1 MDGVF
6 MRKLIKIVW
15 TLVLVLFLF
24 CIGGL
29 IADRQQLY
37 NGVIRLHVVGNS
49 DSVSDQQMKL
59 KVKDAIIS
67 YLNNR
72 NIRLVENKEN
82 AYTFLSGKL
91 DEIENVANDTL
102 QRMGASEKANVTL
115 GKCEFGTR
123 QYDTFSLPAG
133 VYDSLQITIGEGTG
147 KNWWCVV
154 FPALCAPA
162 TTDEFKSVAVSSGF
176 ENGLSNTLGGESG
189 YQIRF
194 FFLDCLGKI
203 ENFFYFG

>member
-15 TLVLVLFLF
+15 TLVLVLLLF
-24 CIGGL
+24 CVGGL
-29 IADRQQLY
+29 MADRQQLY
-37 NGVIRLHVVGNS
+37 NSIIRLHVVANS
-49 DSVSDQQMKL
+49 DAESDQQLKL
-59 KVKDAIIS
+59 KVKDAVVF
-67 YLNNR
+67 YLDEH
-72 NIRLVENKEN
+72 NIRMQGNKEY
-82 AYTFLSGKL
+82 AYKFLSENL
-91 DEIENVANDTL
+91 DEIASVANDTL
-102 QRMGASEKANVTL
+102 RKLGSSEKASATL
-115 GKCEFGTR
+115 GRREFGTR
-123 QYDTFSLPAG
+123 QYETFSLPAG

-189 YQIRF
+189 YRIRF